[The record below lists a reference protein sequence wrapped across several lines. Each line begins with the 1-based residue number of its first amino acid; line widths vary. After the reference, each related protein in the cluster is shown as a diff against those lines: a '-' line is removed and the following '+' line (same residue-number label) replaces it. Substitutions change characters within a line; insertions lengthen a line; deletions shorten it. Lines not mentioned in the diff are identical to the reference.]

1 MTKRE
6 LIQFMDELVELA
18 SEENKTK
25 AILVKEKFINDF
37 EKSYEY
43 EKEVQEV
50 KDTKVEDDS
59 FYLLTLAAVAKE
71 LKRRGLAEAKVFLA
85 VGLPLTRFGAE
96 KNDFIK
102 YLTKNKRVS
111 FKYENE
117 PYHIEIDDVAVFPQC
132 YAAVVDKI
140 PTMAKKTLIVDI
152 GSWTID
158 IMPVIN
164 KSPDESKCVTIPKG
178 LITCM
183 RSINEQCVRQLNGE
197 IDESEIQNIMRYG
210 RSDIDDEYFAIIKAE
225 MKYSIKVNE
234 VRAKEGSNIKGFA
247 TVVFGD
253 SFKITNIAI
262 LENKDKGELFVSM
275 PRYRSNERDES
286 NGVIYKD
293 VCNPITAEF
302 REELYTNILDAYARI
317 KEPEKEETQ
326 KQDRTQEMPEF
337 SVTVTP
343 YEREG
348 SNIKG
353 LARIYFENSFIVN
366 NINIVQGKEKIFVSM
381 PSYKTK
387 QVDEQGKPIYQDVCY
402 PVTKDFREKLYNEI
416 ISEYEKAKDKSNEK
430 ARESAEKHHGNPD
443 KEKDKE
449 TTPFR

>member
-1 MTKRE
+1 
-6 LIQFMDELVELA
+6 
-18 SEENKTK
+18 
-25 AILVKEKFINDF
+25 
-37 EKSYEY
+37 
-43 EKEVQEV
+43 
-50 KDTKVEDDS
+50 
-59 FYLLTLAAVAKE
+59 
-71 LKRRGLAEAKVFLA
+71 
-85 VGLPLTRFGAE
+85 
-96 KNDFIK
+96 
-102 YLTKNKRVS
+102 
-111 FKYENE
+111 
-117 PYHIEIDDVAVFPQC
+117 
-132 YAAVVDKI
+132 
-140 PTMAKKTLIVDI
+140 
-152 GSWTID
+152 
-158 IMPVIN
+158 
-164 KSPDESKCVTIPKG
+164 
-178 LITCM
+178 
-183 RSINEQCVRQLNGE
+183 
-197 IDESEIQNIMRYG
+197 
-210 RSDIDDEYFAIIKAE
+210 

-275 PRYRSNERDES
+275 PRYRFNERDES

-366 NINIVQGKEKIFVSM
+366 N
-381 PSYKTK
+381 
-387 QVDEQGKPIYQDVCY
+387 EQGKPIYQDVCY

-449 TTPFR
+449 ATPFR

>member
-1 MTKRE
+1 
-6 LIQFMDELVELA
+6 
-18 SEENKTK
+18 
-25 AILVKEKFINDF
+25 
-37 EKSYEY
+37 
-43 EKEVQEV
+43 
-50 KDTKVEDDS
+50 
-59 FYLLTLAAVAKE
+59 
-71 LKRRGLAEAKVFLA
+71 
-85 VGLPLTRFGAE
+85 
-96 KNDFIK
+96 
-102 YLTKNKRVS
+102 
-111 FKYENE
+111 
-117 PYHIEIDDVAVFPQC
+117 
-132 YAAVVDKI
+132 
-140 PTMAKKTLIVDI
+140 
-152 GSWTID
+152 
-158 IMPVIN
+158 
-164 KSPDESKCVTIPKG
+164 
-178 LITCM
+178 
-183 RSINEQCVRQLNGE
+183 
-197 IDESEIQNIMRYG
+197 
-210 RSDIDDEYFAIIKAE
+210 

-326 KQDRTQEMPEF
+326 KQERTQEMPEF

-402 PVTKDFREKLYNEI
+402 PVTK
-416 ISEYEKAKDKSNEK
+416 ISGKNSIMRLSLNMRKQRIRATKRQERVQRNIMAIPIKRRTK
-430 ARESAEKHHGNPD
+430 RRR
-443 KEKDKE
+443 
-449 TTPFR
+449 PFDNQ

>member
-1 MTKRE
+1 MN
-6 LIQFMDELVELA
+6 
-18 SEENKTK
+18 NKLEVIGIDHGWSMMKT
-25 AILVKEKFINDF
+25 ISQVFVTGVKEITTTPALFGDVL
-37 EKSYEY
+37 EY
-43 EKEVQEV
+43 EGKFYKVGTVRQEV

-117 PYHIEIDDVAVFPQC
+117 SYHIEIGDVAVFPQC

-140 PTMAKKTLIVDI
+140 PAMAKKTLIVDI

-197 IDESEIQNIMRYG
+197 VDESEIQNIMRYG

-225 MKYSIKVNE
+225 IEDFVDKVYNSIREFGYNLKTTPIVFVGGGAVVMKNFGSHD
-234 VRAKEGSNIKGFA
+234 AKNISYNLDVTG
-247 TVVFGD
+247 VVFKAGD
-253 SFKITNIAI
+253 LVAT
-262 LENKDKGELFVSM
+262 LTTDKTGE
-275 PRYRSNERDES
+275 
-286 NGVIYKD
+286 
-293 VCNPITAEF
+293 AE
-302 REELYTNILDAYARI
+302 
-317 KEPEKEETQ
+317 
-326 KQDRTQEMPEF
+326 
-337 SVTVTP
+337 
-343 YEREG
+343 
-348 SNIKG
+348 
-353 LARIYFENSFIVN
+353 VN
-366 NINIVQGKEKIFVSM
+366 NLYLGNYYVKEITPSEGYLLDEEEGKEKIFVSM

-449 TTPFR
+449 ATPFR

>member
-1 MTKRE
+1 
-6 LIQFMDELVELA
+6 
-18 SEENKTK
+18 
-25 AILVKEKFINDF
+25 
-37 EKSYEY
+37 
-43 EKEVQEV
+43 
-50 KDTKVEDDS
+50 
-59 FYLLTLAAVAKE
+59 
-71 LKRRGLAEAKVFLA
+71 
-85 VGLPLTRFGAE
+85 
-96 KNDFIK
+96 
-102 YLTKNKRVS
+102 
-111 FKYENE
+111 
-117 PYHIEIDDVAVFPQC
+117 
-132 YAAVVDKI
+132 
-140 PTMAKKTLIVDI
+140 
-152 GSWTID
+152 
-158 IMPVIN
+158 
-164 KSPDESKCVTIPKG
+164 
-178 LITCM
+178 
-183 RSINEQCVRQLNGE
+183 
-197 IDESEIQNIMRYG
+197 
-210 RSDIDDEYFAIIKAE
+210 

-326 KQDRTQEMPEF
+326 KQDRTREMPEF

-443 KEKDKE
+443 KVKDKE
-449 TTPFR
+449 ATPFR

>member
-1 MTKRE
+1 
-6 LIQFMDELVELA
+6 
-18 SEENKTK
+18 
-25 AILVKEKFINDF
+25 
-37 EKSYEY
+37 
-43 EKEVQEV
+43 
-50 KDTKVEDDS
+50 
-59 FYLLTLAAVAKE
+59 
-71 LKRRGLAEAKVFLA
+71 
-85 VGLPLTRFGAE
+85 
-96 KNDFIK
+96 
-102 YLTKNKRVS
+102 
-111 FKYENE
+111 
-117 PYHIEIDDVAVFPQC
+117 
-132 YAAVVDKI
+132 
-140 PTMAKKTLIVDI
+140 
-152 GSWTID
+152 
-158 IMPVIN
+158 
-164 KSPDESKCVTIPKG
+164 
-178 LITCM
+178 
-183 RSINEQCVRQLNGE
+183 
-197 IDESEIQNIMRYG
+197 
-210 RSDIDDEYFAIIKAE
+210 

-326 KQDRTQEMPEF
+326 KQDRTQGTKGSFEMPEF

-416 ISEYEKAKDKSNEK
+416 ILEYEKAKDKSNEK

-449 TTPFR
+449 ATPFR

>member
-1 MTKRE
+1 MKQVLCARCKKRPAM
-6 LIQFMDELVELA
+6 FFV
-18 SEENKTK
+18 
-25 AILVKEKFINDF
+25 
-37 EKSYEY
+37 
-43 EKEVQEV
+43 
-50 KDTKVEDDS
+50 TKVEGDKTTQEGLCIKCALEMNIGPVKQIMQSMGISED
-59 FYLLTLAAVAKE
+59 E
-71 LKRRGLAEAKVFLA
+71 L
-85 VGLPLTRFGAE
+85 
-96 KNDFIK
+96 
-102 YLTKNKRVS
+102 
-111 FKYENE
+111 
-117 PYHIEIDDVAVFPQC
+117 DDVSEQFEAMFGEDGGFEPGGAGTMPFLQNFAAMNGDNSAPQTSEEE
-132 YAAVVDKI
+132 AA
-140 PTMAKKTLIVDI
+140 PEKKKRW
-152 GSWTID
+152 G
-158 IMPVIN
+158 
-164 KSPDESKCVTIPKG
+164 KK
-178 LITCM
+178 
-183 RSINEQCVRQLNGE
+183 
-197 IDESEIQNIMRYG
+197 
-210 RSDIDDEYFAIIKAE
+210 
-225 MKYSIKVNE
+225 
-234 VRAKEGSNIKGFA
+234 
-247 TVVFGD
+247 
-253 SFKITNIAI
+253 
-262 LENKDKGELFVSM
+262 NKDKGELFVSM

-302 REELYTNILDAYARI
+302 REKLYTNILDAYARI

-366 NINIVQGKEKIFVSM
+366 NINIVQGKKKIFVSM

-416 ISEYEKAKDKSNEK
+416 ILEYEKAKDKSNEK

-449 TTPFR
+449 ATPFR